1 MRPRRSHRPTLTL
14 PVATTDALLAV
25 VSAFPDRGRRDP
37 AALFALGVL
46 LDAATALDER
56 RQRTDALDATPAA
69 EQTCTKAAHA
79 TFLLDAVREGGPRG
93 ERAAACC
100 AVLTRISPAVL
111 CSLVEVA
118 IPRLTAAA
126 RMTNEAQGWEEA
138 APVVRCAASWRWCLT
153 AGHPAAAAT
162 AQFMGTIAGQTLPSL
177 HHGAVQRPA
186 ASAMVELALGL
197 RAAALEAP
205 AAWHGTATAAA
216 SSDASSAQTAK
227 ACNDLY
233 SCLKAWAKKP
243 HGKAGCLAAMSALMA
258 AAPPPLFESPRRRK
272 LVQALCQDMASK
284 DDAAR
289 LAAMCL
295 AADLLRSVPMAVAN
309 RAKGEWAEDVL
320 ALLTAAC
327 GLTGGA
333 KRNLMA
339 PNASSASTT
348 APLPHRSQRQ
358 ALVALLCSVARFDAA
373 ACCDAIQRL
382 ATSPAHGPRAAGL
395 GAAAAV
401 LNAPAAVS
409 AGGLDESQRGRA
421 EALLLGM
428 ANVLVPPIKA
438 ALAPHTVVGSLPDEA
453 ALDAASAAM
462 GCMQLLI
469 PRGSAAAAAAVTPP
483 AAAAVSYADEAVSLL
498 HGFTYGD
505 HQGMA
510 AAARSTLRW
519 CITRVPNPTLVA
531 LLRQSVRCCS
541 CTAHRGNVPPL
552 LSAANTTAA
561 AAGWMDALTLM
572 LAALD
577 ECAARAGG
585 ASAGAPSSVSSPPAS
600 QSPPSSPPGLLPPS
614 AAGLPTGLAWTRIR
628 IACEGVAL
636 VALAL
641 PVPSAWPLARAVASA
656 CSSPILRDL
665 ETGRPVMLPSRDR
678 PGPRISASAAAASG
692 RSSPTGAA
700 ASLPV
705 AAMSLPDAPGARDF
719 LADALDGAAA
729 QLSHGAGD
737 GASPDGCAPEMVPLI
752 RQMSRPSV
760 AVMWAW
766 RKMHACTPWRHAAPP
781 NDTAMWA
788 CQLRFLCAVARVGD
802 VEGSSRLPR
811 DADTSFATQRSS
823 LDGVMPSGSSSASGQ
838 LQHMGSGSVRGSA
851 SVAVLAEMM
860 AQEGAMWITKDRM
873 APALVQALM
882 AGMWQLLAH
891 GSQGADYRRTVVTS
905 ISHVHPACHDLLLQA
920 AAAKPAASRAVHL
933 DLLAA
938 LCASGPSPAVLSALD
953 AALVEFLQ
961 SKPNAKDAAFER
973 ACAAVVAAR
982 LIATDGSADAVL
994 PVERC
999 ALVARVLAA
1008 SEPSCETLAALLSA
1022 GPLDD
1027 AELTNTVL
1035 ARLESVLRSRGAQE
1049 PGAVDA
1055 LVSLMKHAPWTTPG
1069 VAALSLRPG
1078 AGEATQ
1084 PAWLALVT
1092 AVTARPHAWVS
1103 HAVIMNAT
1111 AGTAQGASARSP
1123 LGRGAVATT
1132 AALVPSGALVAA
1144 AVMHCARD
1152 DAVCR
1157 AAALDMLQSLCRAFP
1172 PADAGSTPLD
1182 GSNPLPVPPASMT
1195 SSTASDGAPG
1205 RVVEAVLL
1213 SRSLAAV
1220 YPHWAPA
1227 VMMALVPLAATAC
1240 ALPTSARLEARPPG
1254 NNSEAAFMPAAVL
1267 VALAGPWTAALP
1279 CLLARLATPGAAA
1292 AAADMAAAE
1301 AAATGAAPPPP
1312 PLPLELTPRTMHLD
1326 RFLGDS
1332 LQAVASQVHFPPAAS
1347 PGASAAKAGS
1357 KAPVQRLDN
1366 TTSQARAC
1374 VCAIA
1379 GAALALSD
1387 LVTWHDGNGPASL
1400 SPLWAAMLTGTAP
1413 ILCGGAHTTGAA
1425 PPEAGSRP
1433 SLWPVPWL
1441 KATARNCEDAAEV
1454 VGAFLLDSHCDCSD
1468 ETDAQARIEA
1478 VAPLL
1483 VDAPCAS
1490 TLIAVWSAAVRSRES
1505 FNDSPDD
1512 ELAVKQGAAAPAL
1525 APPPDGAMAMS
1536 RSRMDALERS
1546 ALRLCTAAATSTLG
1560 CQHLAPCAPRLLHA
1574 SLALAPQL
1582 SRARH
1587 EATQQDGGGHDV
1599 GSSQTQPPLA
1609 WLLLRGAMAAG
1620 AVPVSVASPLLG
1632 HLHMYGSGTSPQW
1645 ALTTDAVPLLRALG
1659 AALSSWRPGL
1669 RVAWRREA
1677 FAWIASASTVAT
1689 ATLPPRGLSP
1699 SLRDGLLVSLHVCAA
1714 LARQQPAPRDVLRL
1728 ARCAVSAGAAGESA
1742 IAGAALRALPSAV
1755 GVTSPGTAPAARSA
1769 LSTGAG
1775 ADAQHYAAATAL
1787 ASLALPPGPALRN
1800 ALPLAEA
1807 LLTQIGRAELGNNE
1821 AGAGPVKRIMD
1832 GGAQPSAGPD
1842 GGPGAPRSSTSNAA
1856 SPFLLAG
1863 CAALSRFWFALPG
1876 VHTDTVAATMLLRAA
1891 TLPECAPAAVRLL
1904 DALAVAQADTLP
1916 ADNWLLILALLCA
1929 AVEAQTDTAG
1939 PVPRARRAVSLLDS
1953 CGFAL
1958 DEVAD
1963 AFRALLAHDTVSA
1976 GRMAPGPATV
1986 FAEALSG
1993 ALALACPAPQLW
2005 TFAVCACGRVARF
2018 GPLEWRP
2025 ASLRLAAALLRARPR
2040 SWALDVLTQLAEA
2053 LHRGAPALG
2062 EDSEAEPAQE
2072 GWLVSACAS
2081 EEAALAA
2088 ALVACGS
2095 SPASGS
2101 EAATATLAQAMVSTG
2116 EAPVSGGEQQ
2126 DGETATSYGATP
2138 AENSQLCGYAHAWL
2152 RDYITPG
2159 LAALPAGAAG
2169 NDVSDDTAYFVAPEV
2184 QLTSGSSDARLHAH
2198 PSLGHSSSGGGR
2210 RVTDVQAPPG
2220 YHHSPRPSAERLG
2233 FDVSALLMAAPPAG
2247 SDWRVWHAWQQQHN
2261 AANGL
2266 AVPMTAAVPAAVTTP
2281 PRAGRQSSA
2290 DFDAWHPQ
2298 QEVGPSTSGDHLW
2311 WGGATSRVTVSSV
2324 DAYEALPRSVS
2335 HASSAALAAQAAA
2348 PVDALP
2354 RAYGGRPHISGLQF
2368 PAEED
2373 EDALFQRQRFLQQA
2387 RAR

>member
-1 MRPRRSHRPTLTL
+1 M
-14 PVATTDALLAV
+14 
-25 VSAFPDRGRRDP
+25 SAFPDRGRRDP

-46 LDAATALDER
+46 LDAATELDER
-56 RQRTDALDATPAA
+56 RLKGDALDATPAG
-69 EQTCTKAAHA
+69 EQTCAKGAHA

-93 ERAAACC
+93 EKAAACC

-111 CSLVEVA
+111 CSLVDVA
-118 IPRLTAAA
+118 TPRLTAAA
-126 RMTNEAQGWEEA
+126 RMANEAQGWEEA

-153 AGHPAAAAT
+153 DGHPAAVAT
-162 AQFMGTIAGQTLPSL
+162 AQFMATIAGQTLPSL

-205 AAWHGTATAAA
+205 LAWHGSTPSA
-216 SSDASSAQTAK
+216 SGPAGQTAH

-233 SCLKAWAKKP
+233 TCLKTWAKKP

-258 AAPPPLFESPRRRK
+258 AAPPPLSDSPQRRK

-284 DDAAR
+284 DEAAR

-295 AADLLRSVPMAVAN
+295 AADLLRSVPMAVVSK
-309 RAKGEWAEDVL
+309 AKMEWGEDVL
-320 ALLTAAC
+320 SLLTAAC
-327 GLTGGA
+327 GFTGSA

-339 PNASSASTT
+339 PNTSSVGST
-348 APLPHRSQRQ
+348 APLPARSQRQ
-358 ALVALLCSVARFDAA
+358 ALVALLCSVARFDPG

-382 ATSPAHGPRAAGL
+382 ATSPTHGPRATGL

-401 LNAPAAVS
+401 LNAPAAIS
-409 AGGLDESQRGRA
+409 AGGLDESQRSKA
-421 EALLLGM
+421 EALLLGV
-428 ANVLVPPIKA
+428 AHVLVPPIKA

-469 PRGSAAAAAAVTPP
+469 PRGSAAAAAAATPP
-483 AAAAVSYADEAVSLL
+483 AAAAAVSYADEAVTLL

-505 HQGMA
+505 HPGMT

-519 CITRVPNPTLVA
+519 CVTRVPNAALVT
-531 LLRQSVRCCS
+531 LLRQCVRCCS
-541 CTAHRGNVPPL
+541 CTAHRGSVPPL
-552 LSAANTTAA
+552 LSVANASAA
-561 AAGWMDALTLM
+561 AAGWIDALTLM

-585 ASAGAPSSVSSPPAS
+585 APAGAASSASSPPAS
-600 QSPPSSPPGLLPPS
+600 QSPPSSPGGLLPAS

-641 PVPSAWPLARAVASA
+641 PVPNAWPLARAVAAA
-656 CSSPILRDL
+656 CASPMLRDL
-665 ETGRPVMLPSRDR
+665 ETGRPVLLPSRDR
-678 PGPRISASAAAASG
+678 PGPRTSNSAAAAAAASE

-700 ASLPV
+700 ASSPMAGMVLS
-705 AAMSLPDAPGARDF
+705 MDAPGARDF

-729 QLSHGAGD
+729 QLSYGAVDGAAGD
-737 GASPDGCAPEMVPLI
+737 GLPQGAVCAPELVPLL
-752 RQMSRPSV
+752 RQTTRPSV

-766 RKMHACTPWRHAAPP
+766 RKMHACSPWRHAAPP
-781 NDTAMWA
+781 SDPAAWA
-788 CQLRFLCAVARVGD
+788 CQLRFLCAVARVDGD
-802 VEGSSRLPR
+802 PQASGPR

-838 LQHMGSGSVRGSA
+838 LQHLGSGSVRGSA
-851 SVAVLAEMM
+851 SAAVLAEMM
-860 AQEGAMWITKDRM
+860 ATEGAMWLAKDRM
-873 APALVQALM
+873 APAMVQALM
-882 AGMWQLLAH
+882 AGMWHLLAH
-891 GSQGADYRRTVVTS
+891 GSPAPEYRRAVVAAISTVR
-905 ISHVHPACHDLLLQA
+905 PACHELLLQA
-920 AAAKPAASRAVHL
+920 AAAKPAGSRAVHL
-933 DLLAA
+933 DLMAA
-938 LCASGPSPAVLSALD
+938 LGASGQSPAVLAALD
-953 AALVEFLQ
+953 EALQEYLQ
-961 SKPNAKDAAFER
+961 SKPNSKDAAFER
-973 ACAAVVAAR
+973 ACAAVVASR
-982 LIATDGSADAVL
+982 LGASATRDGSVTAVL
-994 PVERC
+994 PVKRC

-1008 SEPSCETLAALLSA
+1008 AEPSCEALAALLSA

-1027 AELTNTVL
+1027 AEVTNTVL
-1035 ARLESVLRSRGAQE
+1035 SRLESVLHSRGAQE

-1055 LVSLMKHAPWTTPG
+1055 LVSLMKHAPWTSPG

-1078 AGEATQ
+1078 AGKAAQ
-1084 PAWLALVT
+1084 PAWLALVS

-1103 HAVIMNAT
+1103 HAVIMNAA
-1111 AGTAQGASARSP
+1111 AGSAGGAQSSGARSP
-1123 LGRGAVATT
+1123 LGRGTAATT

-1157 AAALDMLQSLCRAFP
+1157 AAALDMLQSLSRAFP
-1172 PADAGSTPLD
+1172 PADAGSNPLD
-1182 GSNPLPVPPASMT
+1182 GSNPLPVPLASMT
-1195 SSTASDGAPG
+1195 SSSASDGAPG

-1213 SRSLAAV
+1213 SRSLATV

-1240 ALPTSARLEARPPG
+1240 ALPTTARLDAKPPG
-1254 NNSEAAFMPAAVL
+1254 SSGEAFMPAAVL
-1267 VALAGPWTAALP
+1267 VALAGPWAAALP

-1301 AAATGAAPPPP
+1301 AAATGGAPPPP

-1332 LQAVASQVHFPPAAS
+1332 LQAVASQVQFPPAAS
-1347 PGASAAKAGS
+1347 PGATAAKGGA

-1366 TTSQARAC
+1366 TPSQARAC

-1413 ILCGGAHTTGAA
+1413 ILCGGGPSAGAA
-1425 PPEAGSRP
+1425 PPEPGARVSA
-1433 SLWPVPWL
+1433 WPVPWV
-1441 KATARNCEDAAEV
+1441 KATARNCEDVAEA

-1490 TLIAVWSAAVRSRES
+1490 TLINVWSSAVRSRES
-1505 FNDSPDD
+1505 FNDSPGADD
-1512 ELAVKQGAAAPAL
+1512 DPGKQGAAAPAV
-1525 APPPDGAMAMS
+1525 AAPPDGAMAMS

-1574 SLALAPQL
+1574 SLALVPHP
-1582 SRARH
+1582 SRAKH
-1587 EATQQDGGGHDV
+1587 EVMQQQQQQQQQQQHDV
-1599 GSSQTQPPLA
+1599 ASAPPPLA

-1620 AVPVSVASPLLG
+1620 SVPVNVASPLLG
-1632 HLHMYGSGTSPQW
+1632 HLYMYGTSTSPQW
-1645 ALTTDAVPLLRALG
+1645 ALATDSVPLLRALG

-1699 SLRDGLLVSLHVCAA
+1699 NLREGLLVSLHVCAA

-1755 GVTSPGTAPAARSA
+1755 GVTSPGSAPAARSA

-1807 LLTQIGRAELGNNE
+1807 LLTQIGRAELGNN
-1821 AGAGPVKRIMD
+1821 ASGAGPMKRIMD
-1832 GGAQPSAGPD
+1832 GGGSASQPSAVGD
-1842 GGPGAPRSSTSNAA
+1842 GAPRSSASNAA

-1891 TLPECAPAAVRLL
+1891 TLPECAPGAVRLL

-1929 AVEAQTDTAG
+1929 AVEAQTDPAG

-1963 AFRALLAHDTVSA
+1963 AFRALLAHDTLSA

-2005 TFAVCACGRVARF
+2005 TFAVSACGRLARF

-2025 ASLRLAAALLRARPR
+2025 ASLRLAAALLRARSR
-2040 SWALDVLTQLAEA
+2040 SWALDVLSQLAEA
-2053 LHRGAPALG
+2053 LHRGAPAPADGSDG
-2062 EDSEAEPAQE
+2062 ELTQE
-2072 GWLVSACAS
+2072 GWLSSACAS

-2088 ALVACGS
+2088 ALVACGTS
-2095 SPASGS
+2095 LVAGG
-2101 EAATATLAQAMVSTG
+2101 EAATTALVQAIVATG
-2116 EAPVSGGEQQ
+2116 ETTPTEAGQQ
-2126 DGETATSYGATP
+2126 PDSEVATSYGATP

-2169 NDVSDDTAYFVAPEV
+2169 NDMSDDAAYFVAPEV
-2184 QLTSGSSDARLHAH
+2184 QLTSSGSDARLQALATR
-2198 PSLGHSSSGGGR
+2198 PSLGQSSSGGR
-2210 RVTDVQAPPG
+2210 RVTDVQAPAG
-2220 YHHSPRPSAERLG
+2220 YHHSPRPSVERLG
-2233 FDVSALLMAAPPAG
+2233 FDISALLMAAPPAG

-2261 AANGL
+2261 AANGPGGL
-2266 AVPMTAAVPAAVTTP
+2266 APPLAAAAQVTVTTP

-2311 WGGATSRVTVSSV
+2311 WGGATSRVTVSSI

-2354 RAYGGRPHISGLQF
+2354 RAYGRPHISGLQF

-2373 EDALFQRQRFLQQA
+2373 EDALFQRERFLQQA
-2387 RAR
+2387 RRRE